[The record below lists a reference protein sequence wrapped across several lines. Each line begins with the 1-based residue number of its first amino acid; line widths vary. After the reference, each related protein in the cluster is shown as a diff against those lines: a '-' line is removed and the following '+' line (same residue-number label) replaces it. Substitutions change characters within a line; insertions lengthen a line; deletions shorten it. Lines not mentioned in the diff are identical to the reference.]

1 MNFKSFLLAQNHAEL
16 PKTEWQSCG
25 FLPFLSSQ
33 QGYVKFNSRRAA
45 YNSSSLGAN
54 TTGGPDFPGRNKLAT
69 YSKVS
74 QRTSPFPFL
83 LIMCNESFQNYYF
96 HHNLFLYKS
105 KSWGDRHQEIKIS
118 SETKYTGRR
127 TIHPPEHFVIPRTA
141 SVNRCHLQMVA
152 AWMSSLALSG
162 GGRYQINTGQEMAG
176 WARNK
181 RSTNFFYSCD
191 NLTLGGKYWEGTT
204 NFHTEGEFLLG
215 HLSSESKESQK

>member
-105 KSWGDRHQEIKIS
+105 KSWGDWHQEKKKS
-118 SETKYTGRR
+118 VQKRR
-127 TIHPPEHFVIPRTA
+127 TLEGVQYTP
-141 SVNRCHLQMVA
+141 
-152 AWMSSLALSG
+152 
-162 GGRYQINTGQEMAG
+162 
-176 WARNK
+176 
-181 RSTNFFYSCD
+181 RSTSSFPEQHVSEPLPSTN
-191 NLTLGGKYWEGTT
+191 GGSLNEFTCALRWWKVPNKYWAGD
-204 NFHTEGEFLLG
+204 GWV
-215 HLSSESKESQK
+215 S